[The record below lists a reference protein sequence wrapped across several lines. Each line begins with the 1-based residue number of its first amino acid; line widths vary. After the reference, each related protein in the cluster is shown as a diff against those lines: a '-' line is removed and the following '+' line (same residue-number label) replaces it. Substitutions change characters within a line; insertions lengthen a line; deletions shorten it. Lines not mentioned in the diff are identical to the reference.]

1 MDNRFFDWIKK
12 LFKPAPKSK
21 MKVTYKRGASDEEYN
36 YNKKVTQE
44 QIDII
49 LDKIS
54 KSGYES
60 LSKSEK
66 EFLFKASK

>member
-1 MDNRFFDWIKK
+1 
-12 LFKPAPKSK
+12 
-21 MKVTYKRGASDEEYN
+21 MKVAYKRKVTDEEYN
-36 YNKKVTQE
+36 YNKKVEQE
-44 QIDII
+44 NIDRI

-66 EFLFKASK
+66 DILFKASVKN